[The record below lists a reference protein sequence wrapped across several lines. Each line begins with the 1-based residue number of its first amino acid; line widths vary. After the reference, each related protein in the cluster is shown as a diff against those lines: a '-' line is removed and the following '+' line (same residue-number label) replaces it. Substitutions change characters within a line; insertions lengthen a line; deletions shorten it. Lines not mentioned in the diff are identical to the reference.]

1 MSRDTSLGVALKALL
16 TGQDRVSELDSPKG
30 WKSLNGAAVDI
41 VVLDLPA
48 DVRQA
53 ALDTLAKRFTGPL
66 VVLLDP
72 AEQLG
77 ELSGRQPYAVL
88 RRPFGMSELWSL
100 LVAPSSQTT
109 RAVGRAAPAAPP
121 APAARGSAP
130 SAGGG
135 TPSASGT
142 APAPGGGAP
151 VADEAARS
159 EGGVVP
165 AASRPAPSEG
175 GVVPAASRPV
185 PSGGGVVPAP
195 GGGVAPAAREAAS
208 SARGGT
214 PSAGGAAPS
223 AGGAARPAAAPGGPA
238 AAPERRSPAAEGR
251 PPPRAPRTPEGSGSP
266 APSPDPT
273 VARAPTGPRERKAPE
288 RRGPSGTETFP
299 AVDPREAAGRPPSGD
314 SNEPAWRWRRRR
326 FQQPRKPPPSG
337 ELTEPMPPVEAN
349 GRAPE
354 AEQEQT
360 PDTDSAMW
368 HAIQE
373 APQAVATRLAERLR
387 ADVVALMLDNGEGAL
402 ETAGG
407 VGLTAAE
414 RRLQVEYGHD
424 ILVEVF
430 RVGVG
435 LIGDTGRVRGIING
449 IPFGRADTLIM
460 VPLAYEGHGFGVL
473 LAGRHRSQPG
483 DPQGEFTELEIEAL
497 MDFGEDVAPAL
508 RSAVLLRRLKGQL
521 DLAEGL

>member
-1 MSRDTSLGVALKALL
+1 MSRHVVLMSRDTSLGVALKALL

-30 WKSLNGAAVDI
+30 WKSLNGASVDI

-72 AEQLG
+72 AEELG
-77 ELSGRQPYAVL
+77 ELGGHQPYAVL
-88 RRPFGMSELWSL
+88 QRPFGMSELWSL
-100 LVAPSSQTT
+100 LVAPSSRT
-109 RAVGRAAPAAPP
+109 RRVAGET
-121 APAARGSAP
+121 AP
-130 SAGGG
+130 SAGRG
-135 TPSASGT
+135 TPSAG
-142 APAPGGGAP
+142 
-151 VADEAARS
+151 
-159 EGGVVP
+159 
-165 AASRPAPSEG
+165 RPAPPAG
-175 GVVPAASRPV
+175 GAV
-185 PSGGGVVPAP
+185 PSAGRPA
-195 GGGVAPAAREAAS
+195 
-208 SARGGT
+208 
-214 PSAGGAAPS
+214 PSAGGAAPAAGGVVPS
-223 AGGAARPAAAPGGPA
+223 GGRSAPSAGRPAPSTGGSASPAGGAAKPAAAPDGSA
-238 AAPERRSPAAEGR
+238 ATSERRSPASEGTAA
-251 PPPRAPRTPEGSGSP
+251 PPRPHESGSPPHAPRTPEGPGPS
-266 APSPDPT
+266 APSPEPAT
-273 VARAPTGPRERKAPE
+273 ARAPAGSRERKAPE

-299 AVDPREAAGRPPSGD
+299 AVEPNEADRRGGG
-314 SNEPAWRWRRRR
+314 SNEPSWRWRRRR
-326 FQQPRKPPPSG
+326 FQQPRKPAPSG

-354 AEQEQT
+354 DQQKQAA
-360 PDTDSAMW
+360 DTGSAMW
-368 HAIQE
+368 HAIEE
-373 APQAVATRLAERLR
+373 APQAVAARLAERLR

-424 ILVEVF
+424 VLCEVF

-449 IPFGRADTLIM
+449 IPFGHADTLIM

-473 LAGRHRSQPG
+473 LAGRHRRQPG
-483 DPQGEFTELEIEAL
+483 DRQWEFTELEIEAL

-521 DLAEGL
+521 DLAEGH